1 MPKTRSISR
10 SDRYRAREYRISFHP
25 ALCKAGGQQNVD
37 RRSGRGPTQTHGKK
51 RLFVA
56 LSRAVAP
63 AELMLPHVT
72 EHLRY
77 MDRLEAADS
86 LFASGP
92 FVQEGV
98 LVEDG
103 LTILQTERI

>member
-1 MPKTRSISR
+1 MSTDCQIADLLKPM
-10 SDRYRAREYRISFHP
+10 
-25 ALCKAGGQQNVD
+25 L
-37 RRSGRGPTQTHGKK
+37 KK

-63 AELMLPHVT
+63 AEQMLPHVA

-77 MDRLEAADS
+77 MNRLES
-86 LFASGP
+86 EGFLFASGP

-98 LVEDG
+98 LVGDALPSCKQRRSRKRG
-103 LTILQTERI
+103 RSWRQSH